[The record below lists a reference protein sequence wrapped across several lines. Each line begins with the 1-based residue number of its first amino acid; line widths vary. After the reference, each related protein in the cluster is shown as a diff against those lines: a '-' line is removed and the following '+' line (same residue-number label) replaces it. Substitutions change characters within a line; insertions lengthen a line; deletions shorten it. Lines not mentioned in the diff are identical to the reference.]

1 MNDWPIT
8 IVEDVNLLEICLTWL
23 TLSWFL
29 FMFFRN
35 LEFSPNI
42 MDFSFRQIQKLNLS
56 QILAQIKKRLMIL
69 IRLLR
74 IFCYLVRL
82 QVILHHGD
90 PIMTLDTATRH
101 NAVIWNLSQFH
112 RIYVSLLPAS
122 PWDLAWDNWFTSMQ
136 CYQAPLIFE
145 PWNQS

>member
-1 MNDWPIT
+1 MSPIELPYPVVKSYLTVEQSGVHDANSVLMNDWPIT

-56 QILAQIKKRLMIL
+56 QILAQIKKTFDDFNKTSKNL
-69 IRLLR
+69 
-74 IFCYLVRL
+74 F
-82 QVILHHGD
+82 VIKLGNWWHC
-90 PIMTLDTATRH
+90 ITMT
-101 NAVIWNLSQFH
+101 
-112 RIYVSLLPAS
+112 
-122 PWDLAWDNWFTSMQ
+122 
-136 CYQAPLIFE
+136 
-145 PWNQS
+145 

>member
-1 MNDWPIT
+1 MSPIELPYPVVKSYLTVEQSGVHDANSVLMNDWPIT

-74 IFCYLVRL
+74 I
-82 QVILHHGD
+82 
-90 PIMTLDTATRH
+90 
-101 NAVIWNLSQFH
+101 
-112 RIYVSLLPAS
+112 SLLLS
-122 PWDLAWDNWFTSMQ
+122 
-136 CYQAPLIFE
+136 
-145 PWNQS
+145 